1 MKFKAGLLQS
11 VRGLVRFH
19 LVRLEPELELYASP
33 INFDPEAPLFP
44 ISSPPDY
51 AQELAEAHRPVL
63 HDRDGRETTPA

>member
-51 AQELAEAHRPVL
+51 AQELAEAHRARSTRPGWS
-63 HDRDGRETTPA
+63 RTTPA